1 MCAAFVL
8 VLFLVVVFACCCCQ
22 RYRYCLSL
30 SFYTLNNCF
39 LSTKGNFRRPIHFDG
54 GADGECSSLIY
65 LSLGFGEVGG
75 DDMRNGRGTCNDLLK
90 ACYDVE
96 NK

>member
-22 RYRYCLSL
+22 CYRYCLSL

-39 LSTKGNFRRPIHFDG
+39 LSTKGNFRRSIHFDG

-65 LSLGFGEVGG
+65 FSLGFGEGGG